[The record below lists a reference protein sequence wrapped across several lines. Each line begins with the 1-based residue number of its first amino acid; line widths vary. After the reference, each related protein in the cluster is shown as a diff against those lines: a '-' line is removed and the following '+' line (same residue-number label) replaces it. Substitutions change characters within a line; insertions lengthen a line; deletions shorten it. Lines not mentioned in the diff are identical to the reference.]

1 LNPRGVREPRRRA
14 KSIVRSVLGSIRAPW
29 PGAELFAPKKRTPR
43 PGLAQATDGRMADVV
58 AAGDVGRRLV
68 GGNGTMKSVTF
79 GRDADQLVGLIDNR
93 QGGFSV

>member
-1 LNPRGVREPRRRA
+1 
-14 KSIVRSVLGSIRAPW
+14 
-29 PGAELFAPKKRTPR
+29 
-43 PGLAQATDGRMADVV
+43 MADVV